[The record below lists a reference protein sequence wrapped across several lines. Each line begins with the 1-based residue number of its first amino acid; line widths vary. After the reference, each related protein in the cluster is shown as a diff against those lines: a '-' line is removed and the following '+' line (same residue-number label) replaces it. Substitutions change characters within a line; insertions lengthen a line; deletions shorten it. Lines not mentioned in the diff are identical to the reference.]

1 MVSHKEEDMPNPITE
16 FIWKKAIL
24 KGVTTGVAS
33 LLATY
38 GANLS
43 GAGITVDQQALITFL
58 AGLLGTL
65 RNWLKVKQGWTWL

>member
-1 MVSHKEEDMPNPITE
+1 MPNPITE
-16 FIWKKAIL
+16 FLWRKAIL

-43 GAGITVDQQALITFL
+43 GAGITIDQQAPIAFL
-58 AGLLGTL
+58 AGVLGTL
-65 RNWLKVKQGWTWL
+65 RNWLKVKQGVKWL